1 MKYNVPFMSPAHRE
15 SSFLHQ
21 LMEFEEDKMFVNKL
35 NEEKEEKEET
45 YVPNIGDFLKSGQ
58 TMESFIDEAQKEI
71 DEMLK
76 IEGNGR

>member
-21 LMEFEEDKMFVNKL
+21 LMEFEEDKMFMNKL
-35 NEEKEEKEET
+35 NEEKEET

-71 DEMLK
+71 DEILK